1 MPATAFEVDGPRML
15 PPFLTALLVLQD
27 RDRHRRELESQLQIT
42 PHEIGAVEARIAAE
56 KAAIETARAELID
69 LEAKKKVVE
78 TEIGSA
84 EQKVAKYRAQQL
96 EVRKND
102 EYRALGAEI
111 ESTLGQVGQLEEQE
125 IALLYAIDE
134 ARKKFAAA
142 EATLKANIST
152 HEQRM
157 RVLRQREAEIR
168 TELDAARGECQ
179 AARTK
184 LDEPTLR
191 LYDRIASRNFPACVP
206 MHGAKCGGCHL
217 KVSGEV
223 ESAARAKEAK
233 LVTCDQCGR
242 ILWWEH

>member
-1 MPATAFEVDGPRML
+1 ML
-15 PPFLTALLVLQD
+15 SPTLTALLILQD
-27 RDRHRRELESQLQIT
+27 RDRHRRDLEGQLQAT
-42 PHEIGAVEARIAAE
+42 PREIGAVEARIAGE

-69 LEAKKKVVE
+69 LEAKKKVLE

-84 EQKVAKYRAQQL
+84 EQKVAKYRGQQL

-102 EYRALGAEI
+102 EYRALGSEI
-111 ESTLGQVGQLEEQE
+111 ENTQAAIGKLEEQE
-125 IALLYAIDE
+125 IDLLYRIDE
-134 ARKKFAAA
+134 AKKKFVAA
-142 EATLKANIST
+142 EGVLKANIST
-152 HEQRM
+152 HEQRI

-168 TELDAARGECQ
+168 GELEAARASCAE
-179 AARTK
+179 ARTRI
-184 LDEPTLR
+184 DEPALR
-191 LYDRIASRNFPACVP
+191 LYDRIAARSFPACVP

-223 ESAARAKEAK
+223 ESAARGKDAK